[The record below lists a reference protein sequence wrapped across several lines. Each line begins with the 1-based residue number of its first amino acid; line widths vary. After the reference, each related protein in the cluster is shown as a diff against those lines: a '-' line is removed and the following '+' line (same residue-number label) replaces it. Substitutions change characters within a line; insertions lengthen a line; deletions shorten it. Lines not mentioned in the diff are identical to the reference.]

1 MFPRYS
7 AFRLTLPGSYSM
19 VAHMSGS
26 SVIGKSSQRRR
37 IIGPALKAI
46 REAKAAYDP
55 AFRGSEFAIRC
66 LMTPGHLCNIEHG
79 RKQPPEDV
87 VHRIAAH
94 LGVPVEAISYTVPEE
109 AAS

>member
-1 MFPRYS
+1 MSTSS
-7 AFRLTLPGSYSM
+7 A
-19 VAHMSGS
+19 
-26 SVIGKSSQRRR
+26 IGTSAQRRR

-46 REAKAAYDP
+46 REAKATHDP
-55 AFRGSEFAIRC
+55 SFRGSEFAVRC

-87 VHRIAAH
+87 IHRIAAH
-94 LGVPVEAISYTVPEE
+94 LGVPIEAISYTVPEE